1 LLQLLSD
8 ARIAATKRLFP
19 AGDRTQPKE
28 RGGEKEGIREW
39 HLFDPFGS
47 PAEYAKGSERT
58 ALLPSLPSSLPFPF
72 LFLSFASLGNRVQV
86 ISFFPSFALL
96 ALPTKSKDM
105 VFRFIIEYSSL
116 RDFGP

>member
-58 ALLPSLPSSLPFPF
+58 ALLPSLPFPF

-96 ALPTKSKDM
+96 ALPTKSKDI